1 MRFSILGIL
10 LILSVGWVTGF
21 QITEVYPDTFLN
33 GDADEYLVITGA
45 GLLDSLEITDGEG
58 TLAFPP
64 GSISSGT
71 VTIARD
77 GDAFF
82 SVTGHYPDFELVGKS
97 DPVPNLH
104 GASRFQ
110 LGNKKDEIHLIQA
123 GVVIQNISWPG
134 TFKPRKGQV
143 HYLGPQGWD
152 ERVLMSGGSR
162 FEPVSLSNISGT
174 AFVSPDCGRSVFE
187 KAISSAKRSILVN
200 VYEFTD
206 PGFAE
211 SLCQAAD
218 RGVTVTVLLEGG
230 PVGGIPPDEEKIISR
245 LSACGIPVLAMSGT
259 GEDHTP
265 YRFNHAK
272 YLVIDDESLLLTTE
286 NFKPHSFPPAGM
298 GGNRGWGVF
307 LISPPLA
314 SYFSEVFASDLNGP
328 GIIQVWGNNS
338 ETYPYAGDPYP
349 PVFSPVD
356 FADARVTPVLSPDT
370 SSLIVPF
377 IEGTSRR
384 LLIEQAYIKHWSDGR
399 RNPYLEAAIQAARRG
414 VDVRILLDSYPYN
427 IEDDADNDEIVAEVN
442 RIAKQ
447 EQIPLQARLI
457 DLPISGLVK
466 LHAKGVVADDAVF
479 ISSVNWNENSPVFNR
494 EAGVIIEHKGVADY
508 FSSVFE
514 QDWNGAVHLHT
525 TGSRVPDLMKIIA
538 AIGSLTLVL
547 VLYWWRHRRN

>member
-10 LILSVGWVTGF
+10 LIFSVGGVTGF

-33 GDADEYLVITGA
+33 GDADEYLVLTGV
-45 GLLDSLEITDGEG
+45 GPLDSLAITDGEG

-82 SVTGHYPDFELVGKS
+82 SVTGRYPDFEIIGMNDL
-97 DPVPNLH
+97 VPNLH
-104 GASRFQ
+104 GVSRFQ
-110 LGNKKDEIHLIQA
+110 LGNKKDHIQLILE
-123 GVVIQNISWPG
+123 GFVIQNISWPG
-134 TFKPRKGQV
+134 VFKPRKGQV
-143 HYLGPQGWD
+143 HYLATHGWD

-162 FEPVSLSNISGT
+162 FEPVSFSHVSGT
-174 AFVSPDCGRSVFE
+174 VFVSPDCGRSVFE
-187 KAISSAKRSILVN
+187 EVISSARRSILVN
-200 VYEFTD
+200 IYEFTD
-206 PGFAE
+206 PGFADL
-211 SLCQAAD
+211 LCQAAD
-218 RGVTVTVLLEGG
+218 RGVTVRVLLEGG
-230 PVGGIPPDEEKIISR
+230 PVGGIPPDEAQIISR
-245 LSACGIPVLAMSGT
+245 LSACGIPVMAMSGS

-272 YLVIDDESLLLTTE
+272 YLVVDDESLLLTTE

-298 GGNRGWGVF
+298 GGNRGWGV
-307 LISPPLA
+307 LLHSPVLA

-338 ETYPYAGDPYP
+338 EIYPYAGDPYR
-349 PVFSPVD
+349 PVFSLVN
-356 FADARVTPVLSPDT
+356 FADARVVPVLSPDT

-377 IEGTSRR
+377 IEGASRR
-384 LLIEQAYIKHWSDGR
+384 LLIEEAYIKHWSEGR

-414 VDVRILLDSYPYN
+414 VDVRILLDSYSYN

-457 DLPISGLVK
+457 DLSMSGLVK

-494 EAGVIIEHKGVADY
+494 EAGVIIEHKEVADY
-508 FSSVFE
+508 FSLVFE
-514 QDWNGAVHLHT
+514 QDWNGSVHIRP
-525 TGSRVPDLMKIIA
+525 TGSRVPDMMKIIA
-538 AIGSLTLVL
+538 ALMSLILVF